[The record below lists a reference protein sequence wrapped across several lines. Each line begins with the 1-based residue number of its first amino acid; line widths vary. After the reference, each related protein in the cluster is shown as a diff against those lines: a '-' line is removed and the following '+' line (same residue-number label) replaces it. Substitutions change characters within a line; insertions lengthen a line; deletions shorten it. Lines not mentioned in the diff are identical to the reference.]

1 MTAMVHHNN
10 MKKAIE
16 ATRDEPTPTPTMSET
31 LHSLHQKVSA
41 LVQKLSAIG
50 ADETMPPWAKQQL
63 HEATLDARSIQE
75 ALGHICHVARAD
87 SSEIE
92 IEITPP
98 PTVHPTPDRV
108 LTSTKSTPSIIRPT
122 TSEDSNVSVTV
133 QDHTSQ
139 HARAPITKRRIVHK
153 VYPETA
159 TASVAESQSPP
170 LVTPPTRS
178 DGFNVFDT
186 VQDKPSQPCARV
198 TKSSTTRQAHL
209 ETVTATSG
217 PTLRAC
223 DMGET
228 LVANLDKIVTQD
240 GFQNEVTLQVQ
251 KYDNTNTEANQL
263 GACFIFKSTSARD
276 RFKWPDFGI
285 QQKPPTANEAEKWLN
300 HVIKNPPQH
309 TISHYVGHANHIE
322 FQGRLNPGPHV
333 LSNDAL
339 GDIHK
344 PYFHIGADKSANRF
358 HVEDLSCL
366 HEKEPRHGLRS
377 ANQVL
382 LGIKIWVLIATRHTT
397 KFRKFIDKHW
407 DTERC
412 GSAVSHL
419 ELLVSPA
426 QLRKEGIDFTIQV
439 GYPGNLIVTHP
450 CQYHMVINQGAC
462 IAQSINFILPGDSI
476 ECDKQLRCSQD
487 GLAPYADELGMPMVS
502 ISQPKKCLQSADH
515 KKGLKRAADTDT
527 HIAPK
532 IKKTK
537 KGIYRPQE
545 LSHLSQVL
553 KELHKKDLVFQS
565 PQLDSM
571 QSVDERVYRFVCA
584 IASRETV
591 RMFFVMVAAWNKH
604 VHSSNPPQQI
614 GTEPVLRRVM
624 LIKAIE
630 GEGALITFIS
640 KHNQLHLHKEYLKKK
655 REGYRILCE
664 MREEVR
670 QKAGWSKSLLE
681 YHLEIGKRFL
691 KLSHG
696 KEGILPFLSCY
707 PQKDFDVRLS
717 NSTWF
722 DDEQVEQMK
731 RLLNTPYTTALLLA
745 GKSLEQ
751 AVETLQPLELGFH
764 VDDVSWEELKEDEV
778 ITKLELVANHA
789 LGASS

>member
-1 MTAMVHHNN
+1 M
-10 MKKAIE
+10 E
-16 ATRDEPTPTPTMSET
+16 ATRDEPTMSET

-50 ADETMPPWAKQQL
+50 ADETMPPWAKQHL

-75 ALGHICHVARAD
+75 ALGHICHAALAD

-98 PTVHPTPDRV
+98 PTVHPTPNRV
-108 LTSTKSTPSIIRPT
+108 LTSTKSTPSIIRPA

-133 QDHTSQ
+133 QDQTSQ

-170 LVTPPTRS
+170 LVIPPTRS
-178 DGFNVFDT
+178 D
-186 VQDKPSQPCARV
+186 
-198 TKSSTTRQAHL
+198 
-209 ETVTATSG
+209 
-217 PTLRAC
+217 
-223 DMGET
+223 
-228 LVANLDKIVTQD
+228 
-240 GFQNEVTLQVQ
+240 
-251 KYDNTNTEANQL
+251 EANQL

-276 RFKWPDFGI
+276 RFKWPDFSI

-358 HVEDLSCL
+358 HIEDLSCL

-377 ANQVL
+377 ANQVF

-439 GYPGNLIVTHP
+439 SYPGNLIVTHP
-450 CQYHMVINQGAC
+450 CQYHMVIIQGAC

-487 GLAPYADELGMPMVS
+487 GLAPYADEFGMPMVS
-502 ISQPKKCLQSADH
+502 TSQPKKCLQSADH

-545 LSHLSQVL
+545 LLHLSQVL

-571 QSVDERVYRFVCA
+571 QSVDERVYRFLCA
-584 IASRETV
+584 ITSRETV
-591 RMFFVMVAAWNKH
+591 RMFFVMVAAWNKR
-604 VHSSNPPQQI
+604 VHSSDPPQQM

-670 QKAGWSKSLLE
+670 QKAGWSKNLLE
-681 YHLEIGKRFL
+681 YHLKIGKRFL

-696 KEGILPFLSCY
+696 KESILPFLSCY

-751 AVETLQPLELGFH
+751 AVETLQPMELGFH
-764 VDDVSWEELKEDEV
+764 VDDVSWEQLKEDEV